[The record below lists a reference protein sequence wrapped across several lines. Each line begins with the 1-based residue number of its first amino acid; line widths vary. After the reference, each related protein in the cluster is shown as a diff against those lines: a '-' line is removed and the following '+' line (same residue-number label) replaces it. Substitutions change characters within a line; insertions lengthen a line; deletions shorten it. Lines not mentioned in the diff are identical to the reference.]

1 MRTGSRQGT
10 ALTLI
15 RGGFVST
22 RLIALTLLTCPAF
35 FGVCV
40 GLGQAQD
47 TNPASSTSEPK
58 SGVSPKAPAEP
69 SQLFV
74 LPADCLAINNNT
86 LQQFV
91 NQQPEFENFATGQV
105 QLTVNRDMKKGFLI
119 RCGLP
124 RNPQYIVQSVNGGD
138 MTGTR
143 VRVWSADDS
152 KAQVDF
158 LREEVKVAID
168 ESLKETI
175 VKNAAVQDAVA
186 KAMIDQKAL
195 QSAVN
200 EAVEDAVAKAI
211 QKKLPEIIET
221 TTKQVLNQMKTSQGA
236 STSTTPQ

>member
-1 MRTGSRQGT
+1 
-10 ALTLI
+10 
-15 RGGFVST
+15 VST
-22 RLIALTLLTCPAF
+22 RLISSTLTTCLAVF
-35 FGVCV
+35 SLWV
-40 GLGQAQD
+40 GQGHAQD
-47 TNPASSTSEPK
+47 TSQGPSTTESK

-74 LPADCLAINNNT
+74 LPADCLAVNNNT

-91 NQQPEFENFATGQV
+91 NQQPEFDNSATGQV

-124 RNPQYIVQSVNGGD
+124 RNPQQDFRQILNGGD

-168 ESLKETI
+168 ESLKENI

-186 KAMIDQKAL
+186 KAMLDEKAL

-200 EAVEDAVAKAI
+200 EAVEVAVAKAI

-221 TTKQVLNQMKTSQGA
+221 TKKQVLDQMKNSQAA
-236 STSTTPQ
+236 SSTTPQ